1 MPRALAA
8 LLLAL
13 SWLGCGPGDV
23 PDATGLP
30 PSGVRVLLV
39 GIDGATFKVLTPL
52 AAAGRLPSL
61 AGLMAR
67 GSSAPLR
74 SLDPSR
80 SPAIWTTVATGHL
93 PATHGIEDF
102 ISRQGGTPEQPS
114 LVTARDRRVLSLWNI
129 ASAAGR
135 SVDVVGWWVTWPAE
149 PVSGRLVSDR
159 VAHTRWESWTGD
171 RAERYLTSPAA
182 LHAEIRELVV
192 DPAEL
197 DTSEIEK
204 LAPLS
209 QEERRELVDAREP
222 IPFHWPSVLKFG
234 WAEQRSY
241 EKIALHLLAGRQPD
255 LALVFLIAVDPVSH
269 TTWHYYEPESF
280 EGVDPADAKRLG
292 KLIPKLY
299 EHDDAVLAALLERVD
314 EDTVVLVVSDHGF
327 RASGELPGS
336 TDRVDMRPL
345 GIEREQSLE
354 RPVNVGMSGVHAR
367 NGILIAA
374 GGPIVGAARFDPQP
388 GVADVTPTVLAL
400 LGLPVGE
407 DMDGRVLTEMI
418 DPDFLARYPVQ
429 RIPSWEDAAERPAL
443 PGPDDDPGTRTEYL
457 RALGYIE

>member
-1 MPRALAA
+1 MPRAAA
-8 LLLAL
+8 TLLLAL
-13 SWLGCGPGDV
+13 ALVSCGSGGT
-23 PDATGLP
+23 PDATGFP

-39 GIDGATFKVLTPL
+39 GIDGATFKVLQPL
-52 AAAGRLPSL
+52 AAAGRLPTL

-93 PATHGIEDF
+93 PATHGIEGF
-102 ISRQGGTPEQPS
+102 TSREGGTREQPK
-114 LVTARDRRVLSLWNI
+114 LVTTRDRRVLSLWNI
-129 ASAAGR
+129 ASATGR
-135 SVDVVGWWVTWPAE
+135 SVDVGGWWVTWPAE
-149 PVSGRLVSDR
+149 PVNGRLVSDR

-182 LHAEIRELVV
+182 LYAEIRELVL

-209 QEERRELVDAREP
+209 QEERRELADAREP
-222 IPFHWPSVLKFG
+222 IPFHWPSVIKFG

-241 EKIALHLLAGRQPD
+241 EKIALHLLAGGQPD
-255 LALVFLIAVDPVSH
+255 LALVFLIAVDPASH

-292 KLIPKLY
+292 NLIPNLY
-299 EHDDAVLAALLERVD
+299 EHDDAVLARLLEQVD
-314 EDTVVLVVSDHGF
+314 QDTVVLVVSDHGF

-336 TDRVDMRPL
+336 TDRIDLRPL

-354 RPVNVGMSGVHAR
+354 RPVNVGMSGVHTR

-374 GGPIVGAARFDPQP
+374 GGPIVGGAHFDPQP
-388 GVADVTPTVLAL
+388 GVADITPTVLAL

-407 DMDGRVLTEMI
+407 DMDGRVLREMI
-418 DPDFLARYPVQ
+418 DPDFLARHPVQ
-429 RIPSWEDAAERPAL
+429 RISSWEDTVDRPTL
-443 PGPDDDPGTRTEYL
+443 PGPEDDPGTRTEYL